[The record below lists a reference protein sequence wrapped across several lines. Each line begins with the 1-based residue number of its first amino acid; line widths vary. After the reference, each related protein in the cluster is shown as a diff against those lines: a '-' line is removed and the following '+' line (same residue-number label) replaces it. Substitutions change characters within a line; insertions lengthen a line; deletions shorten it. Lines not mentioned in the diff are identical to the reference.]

1 MKTFC
6 FFISMK
12 RSAFLLAFAMV
23 YFVSS
28 QAQTRQAQTTAMT
41 EAASKFLQSLSATQK
56 SKARFSLEDEERFH
70 WNYVPLDRKGIPLLD
85 LNTGQN
91 KAAMDLLNTVLSDA
105 AFKKTNA
112 IIKLEDVLREI
123 ESASIDYRN
132 PGKYYFSIFGT
143 PAKDSIWGWRLEGHH
158 VSLNF
163 SSENNELTSATPG
176 FMGANPAVVQSG
188 PQKGLQILKDETE
201 AGFALLNALNAQ
213 QKEKAIFNTR
223 APNDIVTGS
232 SRKAMIN
239 DPKGILFSELTPEQQ
254 KIFLQ
259 VLGLYINR
267 YKKPFADQMMK
278 DLETAGLNKLQ
289 FAWAGAQ
296 QPGIGNGH
304 YYRIQGPTII
314 IEYDNTQNNANHVH
328 TVIRDLKNDFG
339 GDQLLEHYRA
349 KKH

>member
-1 MKTFC
+1 MAT
-6 FFISMK
+6 
-12 RSAFLLAFAMV
+12 
-23 YFVSS
+23 
-28 QAQTRQAQTTAMT
+28 
-41 EAASKFLQSLSATQK
+41 AASKFLQSLSATQK

-85 LNTGQN
+85 LNAAQN

-176 FMGANPAVVQSG
+176 FMGANPAVVPSG
-188 PQKGLQILKDETE
+188 AQKGLQILKDETE
-201 AGFALLNALNAQ
+201 AGFALLNSLSAQ
-213 QKEKAIFNTR
+213 QKEKTIFNTR

-239 DPKGILFSELTPEQQ
+239 DPKGILYSELTPDQQ

-259 VLGLYINR
+259 HVLHIARECLLINYGDR
-267 YKKPFADQMMK
+267 SMIRFAPAE
-278 DLETAGLNKLQ
+278 LETFRKFAPFVNRNNADDFVEEINK
-289 FAWAGAQ
+289 A
-296 QPGIGNGH
+296 H
-304 YYRIQGPTII
+304 YHLERNANSKILFTDLSFSMYRILQ
-314 IEYDNTQNNANHVH
+314 V
-328 TVIRDLKNDFG
+328 K
-339 GDQLLEHYRA
+339 
-349 KKH
+349 